1 MPSPWGNKVSG
12 LFRLDGR
19 VAVVT
24 GGSGTLGLAIA
35 RVLATAGANL
45 VLNYLSNEAG
55 ATTAAEAANSL
66 GSETL
71 LVQGD
76 VRQAE
81 TAQRVIDEAL
91 NRFDKVDILVN
102 NAGRTADNLVIRM
115 TDEEW
120 DQVIETN
127 LRSTFLF
134 TRAALRP
141 MLRQRSGRI
150 INITSID
157 GLVGNAGQANYSA
170 AKAGQIG
177 FTRSLAREVASR
189 GITVNA
195 IAPGI
200 VRTAMTAG
208 LSESQWDKII
218 TRVPMGRDGKPE
230 EIAPLIVYL
239 ASEEA
244 SYLTGQ
250 VIAVDG
256 GLT

>member
-1 MPSPWGNKVSG
+1 VSG

-19 VAVVT
+19 TAILT
-24 GGSGTLGLAIA
+24 GASGTLGRAIA
-35 RVLATAGANL
+35 VVLARSGANL
-45 VLNYLSNEAG
+45 VLNYLSNETGAKETAG
-55 ATTAAEAANSL
+55 LAEQI

-76 VRQAE
+76 VREAE
-81 TAQRVIDEAL
+81 TAQRVVDEAI
-91 NRFDKVDILVN
+91 NRFGKVDILVN
-102 NAGRTADNLVIRM
+102 NAGKTADNLLVRM
-115 TDEEW
+115 SDEEW
-120 DQVIETN
+120 DDIIEIN
-127 LRSTFLF
+127 LRSAFLF
-134 TRAALRP
+134 TRAVLRP
-141 MLRQRSGRI
+141 MIRQRSGRI

-157 GLVGNAGQANYSA
+157 GLVGNAGQTNYSA

-177 FTRSLAREVASR
+177 LTRSLAREVASR

-200 VRTAMTAG
+200 VRTGMTDVLTDA
-208 LSESQWDKII
+208 QWEKILI
-218 TRVPMGRDGKPE
+218 RIPMGRDGKPE
-230 EIAPLIVYL
+230 EIAPLVAFL
-239 ASEEA
+239 ASDEA

>member
-1 MPSPWGNKVSG
+1 MKP
-12 LFRLDGR
+12 LFRLDGK
-19 VAVVT
+19 VAVLT
-24 GGSGTLGLAIA
+24 GGSGTLGKAIA
-35 RVLATAGANL
+35 SVLARSGADL

-55 ATTAAEAANSL
+55 AREAADEAAQH
-66 GSETL
+66 GSKSI

-76 VRQAE
+76 VGKSE
-81 TAQRVIDEAL
+81 TAQKVIDETL
-91 NRFDKVDILVN
+91 NHFGKIDILIN
-102 NAGRTADNLVIRM
+102 NAGRTADNLLIRM

-120 DQVIETN
+120 DKVIETN

-141 MLRQRSGRI
+141 MLRQRYGRI

-157 GLVGNAGQANYSA
+157 GLVGNAGQSNYSA

-200 VRTAMTAG
+200 VKTAMTEV
-208 LSESQWDKII
+208 LTEKQWDQILVRI
-218 TRVPMGRDGKPE
+218 PMGRDGRPD
-230 EIAPLIVYL
+230 EIAPLVVFL
-239 ASEEA
+239 AADES

>member
-1 MPSPWGNKVSG
+1 
-12 LFRLDGR
+12 LFRLDGK
-19 VAVVT
+19 VAIVT
-24 GGSGTLGLAIA
+24 GASGTLGRAICQS
-35 RVLATAGANL
+35 LATAGADL
-45 VLNYLSNEAG
+45 VLNYFSNEAG
-55 ATTAAEAANSL
+55 AKDTEKLVNKL
-66 GSETL
+66 GSKTL

-76 VRQAE
+76 VGE
-81 TAQRVIDEAL
+81 VDTAKRVIDEAL
-91 NRFDKVDILVN
+91 ETFEKVDILVN
-102 NAGRTADNLVIRM
+102 NAGRTADNLLIRM
-115 TDEEW
+115 SEEEW
-120 DQVIETN
+120 DSVIRTN

-141 MLRQRSGRI
+141 MIRARYGRV

-157 GLVGNAGQANYSA
+157 GLVGNAGQTNYSA

-200 VRTAMTAG
+200 VKTAMTSVLNEA
-208 LSESQWDKII
+208 QWAEILLRI
-218 TRVPMGRDGKPE
+218 PMARDGRPD
-230 EIAPLIVYL
+230 EIAPLVVFL
-239 ASEEA
+239 ASDEA
-244 SYLTGQ
+244 SYMTGQ

>member
-55 ATTAAEAANSL
+55 ATRAAAEANSL

-71 LVQGD
+71 IVQGD

-81 TAQRVIDEAL
+81 TAQKVIDEAL
-91 NRFDKVDILVN
+91 NRFGKVDILVN

-200 VRTAMTAG
+200 VRTAMTTG
-208 LSESQWDKII
+208 LSESQWEKII

>member
-1 MPSPWGNKVSG
+1 MSG

-24 GGSGTLGLAIA
+24 GASGVLGRAIA
-35 RVLATAGANL
+35 IILAQSGANL
-45 VLNYLSNEAG
+45 VLNYLSNEEG
-55 ATTAAEAANSL
+55 AKEAANAAEQI
-66 GSETL
+66 GREAV

-76 VRQAE
+76 VGKTE
-81 TAQRVIDEAL
+81 TAQRVIDEAMGH
-91 NRFDKVDILVN
+91 FGQIDILVN
-102 NAGRTADNLVIRM
+102 SAGRTADNLLIRM
-115 TDEEW
+115 SDEEW
-120 DQVIETN
+120 DKVIETN

-141 MLRQRSGRI
+141 MLRQRYGRI
-150 INITSID
+150 INITSVD
-157 GLVGNAGQANYSA
+157 GLVGNAGQSNYSA

-200 VRTAMTAG
+200 FRSGMTNV
-208 LSESQWDKII
+208 LTDVQWEKILV
-218 TRVPMGRDGKPE
+218 RVPMGRDGRPD
-230 EIAPLIVYL
+230 EIAPLVVFL

-244 SYLTGQ
+244 SYITGQ

>member
-1 MPSPWGNKVSG
+1 M
-12 LFRLDGR
+12 FRLDGK
-19 VAVVT
+19 VAIVT
-24 GGSGTLGLAIA
+24 GASGTVGRAIA
-35 RVLATAGANL
+35 ISLATAGANL

-55 ATTAAEAANSL
+55 VKETAKAAHKL
-66 GSETL
+66 GAETL
-71 LVQGD
+71 IVQGD
-76 VRQAE
+76 VGLPE
-81 TAQRVIDEAL
+81 TAQRVVDETL
-91 NRFDKVDILVN
+91 ERFDKLDILVN
-102 NAGRTADNLVIRM
+102 NAGRTADNLLIRM

-120 DQVIETN
+120 DSVIETN

-141 MLRQRSGRI
+141 MLRARYGRI
-150 INITSID
+150 ITISSID
-157 GLVGNAGQANYSA
+157 GLVGNAGQSNYSA

-177 FTRSLAREVASR
+177 FTRSLAREIASR

-200 VRTAMTAG
+200 VKTAMTQI
-208 LSESQWDKII
+208 LNESQWAQILQ
-218 TRVPMGRDGKPE
+218 RVPMGRDGKPE
-230 EIAPLIVYL
+230 EIAPLVVYL
-239 ASEEA
+239 ASDEA

>member
-1 MPSPWGNKVSG
+1 ML

-19 VAVVT
+19 VAIIT
-24 GGSGTLGLAIA
+24 GASGTLGRAICES
-35 RVLATAGANL
+35 LATAGADL

-55 ATTAAEAANSL
+55 VKETEKLIHKL
-66 GSETL
+66 GRETL

-76 VRQAE
+76 VGDAE
-81 TAQRVIDEAL
+81 TSKRVVDETMA
-91 NRFDKVDILVN
+91 RFDKVDILVN
-102 NAGRTADNLVIRM
+102 NAGKTADNLLLRM
-115 TDEEW
+115 SEEEW
-120 DQVIETN
+120 DSVIQTN
-127 LRSTFLF
+127 LKSTFLF

-141 MLRQRSGRI
+141 MIRARYGRV
-150 INITSID
+150 INVTSID
-157 GLVGNAGQANYSA
+157 GLVGNAGQTNYSA

-200 VRTAMTAG
+200 VKTAMTEV
-208 LSESQWDKII
+208 LNESQWEEILQRI
-218 TRVPMGRDGKPE
+218 PMGRDGKPE
-230 EIAPLIVYL
+230 EIAPLVTYL
-239 ASEEA
+239 ASDEA
-244 SYLTGQ
+244 SYITGK